1 MYSISEETD
10 SDKFEQAKNY
20 FLIGLENFEKGT
32 YLEAEKFLFLA
43 LDLLPERLSTLTN
56 LSAVLIKLG
65 KLEKA
70 HEILSKGINLYP
82 TNETLYLN
90 FGNLH
95 GENKNWQMSL
105 DCYDK
110 AIEFS
115 PDFSEAIYSRGIALV
130 QLNQLEEA
138 LVSYERAIKIKPDFA
153 DAYLNRGNAL
163 QDLNRF
169 EEAVASYDMAIKI
182 EPNNSEAHNNR
193 GNALQELERMEEA
206 FISYGRA
213 IEITPNSVEPYLN
226 LGDAFQNSRHFEEAL
241 ACYDSATVSYTH
253 LTLPTKRIV

>member
-1 MYSISEETD
+1 MDSISEETD

-20 FLIGLENFEKGT
+20 FFLGLENFEKGI
-32 YLEAEKFLFLA
+32 YLDAEKNFFLA
-43 LDLLPERLSTLTN
+43 LNLLPERLSTLTN

-65 KLEKA
+65 RLEKA
-70 HEILSKGINLYP
+70 HEILSRGINLYP

-115 PDFSEAIYSRGIALV
+115 PDFAEANYSRGIALV
-130 QLNQLEEA
+130 QLNRLEEA

-169 EEAVASYDMAIKI
+169 EEAVASYDMTIKI
-182 EPNNSEAHNNR
+182 EPNNAEAYNNR

-206 FISYGRA
+206 
-213 IEITPNSVEPYLN
+213 
-226 LGDAFQNSRHFEEAL
+226 L
-241 ACYDSATVSYTH
+241 ACYDSAIEIKPDLPDVYSTVEMHS
-253 LTLPTKRIV
+253 KS